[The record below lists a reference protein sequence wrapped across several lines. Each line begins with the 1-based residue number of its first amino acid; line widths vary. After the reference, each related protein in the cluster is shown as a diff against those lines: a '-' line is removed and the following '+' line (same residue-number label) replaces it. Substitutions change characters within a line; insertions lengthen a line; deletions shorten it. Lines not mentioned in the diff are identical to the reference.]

1 MPPMRVDRT
10 LELAME
16 LIRQPSVTPHDAGCQ
31 DLLIEHLEP
40 LGFEISRLKFGEV
53 DNFWAQRGDEGPVVV
68 FAGHTDVVPTGP
80 RGSWDSDPFTPQMR
94 DGYLYGRG
102 AADMKSSLA
111 AFVTAIA
118 TFVSSYPRHRGSI
131 ALLITSDEEGVAR
144 DGTVKVVEWLSQQGK
159 TIDYCIV
166 GEPCSEDT
174 LGDVIKN
181 GRRGSLNGRLSVRG
195 MQGHIA
201 YPHLAR
207 NPIHLVAPA
216 LAELVAIRWDDGH
229 ENFPPTSFQVSNI
242 AAGTGADNVIPGT
255 LELEFNFR
263 YSPALTDTALRER
276 VEQVLQRHELDYSLS
291 WRLSGEPFLTP
302 AGRLVDAA
310 RAAIRSELSLDPTLS
325 TAGGTSDGRFIARTG
340 AQVVELGPVN
350 ASIHQVN
357 ERIRVAD
364 LAALA
369 KVYTRMLAFLLESV

>member
-1 MPPMRVDRT
+1 M
-10 LELAME
+10 
-16 LIRQPSVTPHDAGCQ
+16 
-31 DLLIEHLEP
+31 
-40 LGFEISRLKFGEV
+40 
-53 DNFWAQRGDEGPVVV
+53 VV

-80 RGSWDSDPFTPQMR
+80 REAWQSDPFVPQIR
-94 DGYLYGRG
+94 DGNLYGRG

-118 TFVSSYPRHRGSI
+118 EFVSRHPRHQGSI

-144 DGTVKVVEWLSQQGK
+144 DGTVKVVDWLRQQGK

-166 GEPCSEDT
+166 GEPCSEDK

-181 GRRGSLNGRLSVRG
+181 GRRGSLNGKLSVRG
-195 MQGHIA
+195 VQGHIA
-201 YPHLAR
+201 YPHLAK

-216 LAELVAIRWDDGH
+216 LAELVATRWDDGH
-229 ENFPPTSFQVSNI
+229 ENFLPTSFQVSNV

-276 VEQVLQRHELDYSLS
+276 VEQVLQRHQLDYSLS

-310 RAAIRSELSLDPTLS
+310 RAAIRAELSLEAALS

-357 ERIRVAD
+357 ERVRVAD

-369 KVYTRMLAFLLESV
+369 RVYTRILVLLLKSA